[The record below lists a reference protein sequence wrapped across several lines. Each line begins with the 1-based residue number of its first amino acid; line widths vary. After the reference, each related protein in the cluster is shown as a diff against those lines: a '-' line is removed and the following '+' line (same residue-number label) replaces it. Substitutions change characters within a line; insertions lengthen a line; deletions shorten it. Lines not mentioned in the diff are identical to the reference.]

1 MNRRPFSVALG
12 VVLLFCAT
20 VLLARSY
27 TPKTNTREAVK
38 AYVDRAA
45 KQVARHG
52 PSCAE
57 FKEKNWASGDYY
69 VFVIG
74 PDNHLVCHP
83 NASMVGKMNT
93 EIVDANGKK
102 VGEELAEAANGK
114 EGHGWV
120 DYVWPRPGQTKPVP
134 KSSYAE
140 KVKGPDGKWYVVG
153 AGGYELK

>member
-12 VVLLFCAT
+12 IFLLFCAT
-20 VLLARSY
+20 VLVAKSY
-27 TPKTNTREAVK
+27 TPKTNTRDAVK
-38 AYVDRAA
+38 AYVDHAA

-57 FKEKNWASGDYY
+57 FKEKNWMSGDYY

-74 PDNHLVCHP
+74 PDNRLVCHP
-83 NASMVGKMNT
+83 NASLVGKMNT

-102 VGEELAEAANGK
+102 VGEELAAAANSK